1 MSPAGSRSLFRGA
14 LMVSRRSISSFN
26 KTPPAAN
33 KGHHADTEQAM
44 PIGSYYEACMAKPQP
59 IPATKPEELPTTST
73 TKSSRSTAKKTASA
87 RKNYSN
93 RDTNSMLICTSP
105 RTEDPGETVDTSAA
119 PAPSPTAEPATAQ
132 EKAKIIFGTRLAG
145 PVERAERLKALQNR
159 STLVAGVLIPP
170 RPEEPDNCCMSG
182 CVNCVWDQYRD
193 DMEAWAS
200 SNAIAEK
207 RLQEQQ
213 EPPGVLGSVSATKGT
228 EGSDRAGA
236 PQPSH
241 SEAMSM
247 DDDGGG
253 SSTLRQPEI
262 SKNMWDDDLYKDIP
276 VGIREF
282 MRTEK
287 KLKERHH
294 EEGSFGG

>member
-1 MSPAGSRSLFRGA
+1 MSSAGSRSLFRGA

-26 KTPPAAN
+26 KTPPAPN
-33 KGHHADTEQAM
+33 KGHKASTEQAM
-44 PIGSYYEACMAKPQP
+44 PIGAFYEAVMHKPQP
-59 IPATKPEELPTTST
+59 IPEAKPEEPPVTSA

-87 RKNYSN
+87 QDS
-93 RDTNSMLICTSP
+93 
-105 RTEDPGETVDTSAA
+105 GETVDTSAA

-159 STLVAGVLIPP
+159 STLVGGILVPP
-170 RPEEPDNCCMSG
+170 RPDEPDNCCMSG

-193 DMEAWAS
+193 DMEEWAAA
-200 SNAIAEK
+200 NAEAEQ

-213 EPPGVLGSVSATKGT
+213 SPPDTVLASTSAADGTAGVDG
-228 EGSDRAGA
+228 AGA
-236 PQPSH
+236 SRPSYK
-241 SEAMSM
+241 EAVSM

-253 SSTLRQPEI
+253 SSAHHQPVL
-262 SKNMWDDDLYKDIP
+262 SKDMWDDDLYKDIP

-282 MRTEK
+282 MKTEK
-287 KLKERHH
+287 KLKNRHQ
-294 EEGSFGG
+294 EEGSVGG

>member
-1 MSPAGSRSLFRGA
+1 MSSAGSRSLFRGA
-14 LMVSRRSISSFN
+14 QMISRRSISSFN

-33 KGHHADTEQAM
+33 KGHHANTEQAM
-44 PIGSYYEACMAKPQP
+44 PIGSYYEAIMAKPQP
-59 IPATKPEELPTTST
+59 IPETKPEEPPTTSA

-93 RDTNSMLICTSP
+93 RAPDSMLMCTSP
-105 RTEDPGETVDTSAA
+105 KTEDGGETVDTSAA

-145 PVERAERLKALQNR
+145 PIERAERLRALQSR
-159 STLVAGVLIPP
+159 SSLIGGVLVPP

-193 DMEAWAS
+193 DMEEWAS
-200 SNAIAEK
+200 ASAAAEK

-213 EPPGVLGSVSATKGT
+213 EPPEAIGSVSAAKGTKG
-228 EGSDRAGA
+228 SDGAGA
-236 PQPSH
+236 SQPSH
-241 SEAMSM
+241 GKTTSM
-247 DDDGGG
+247 EDDGGG
-253 SSTLRQPEI
+253 SHTLRQPEI
-262 SKNMWDDDLYKDIP
+262 SKNMWDEDLYKDIP

-282 MRTEK
+282 MKTEK
-287 KLKERHH
+287 KLKTRHH
-294 EEGSFGG
+294 EEGSVGG